1 LKPAGSLSRG
11 RWQRCRRPFCFAF
24 ARIAELWREP
34 PRPIFRS
41 AIAGTDFRRFT
52 LWHVPCKRAGQEE
65 MMKRSNGLG
74 IGQALAIGFAT
85 LPLMVMSW
93 VSYET
98 ALTSFA

>member
-1 LKPAGSLSRG
+1 
-11 RWQRCRRPFCFAF
+11 
-24 ARIAELWREP
+24 
-34 PRPIFRS
+34 
-41 AIAGTDFRRFT
+41 
-52 LWHVPCKRAGQEE
+52 